1 MAVMETLSGSGKV
14 GDRTFDY
21 IDFDPWPSEYA
32 ESQGS
37 SPSPPTLPTST
48 DQLQFSM
55 AFPTRMAPSSF
66 AGASQ
71 NVSPLQDQTASQHS
85 LGIGICSSYQNNMS
99 RPIQGSYNSD
109 SLQFPA
115 NFGSIPAGVPWSF
128 NRCTSTSTGRSNLR
142 PDYTPVYPCSN
153 TTPPPTVGVLQE
165 TGFTERRSP
174 FESTHMLNR
183 RDSSKKRAASWD
195 FHRPYLR
202 EMAAA

>member
-71 NVSPLQDQTASQHS
+71 NVSPLQDQVSHFSSAWFRLESHKLQIIKILCPLATVKHASNCIGCAPLILLACILSTAGWTNLVRQK
-85 LGIGICSSYQNNMS
+85 
-99 RPIQGSYNSD
+99 
-109 SLQFPA
+109 
-115 NFGSIPAGVPWSF
+115 
-128 NRCTSTSTGRSNLR
+128 RSN
-142 PDYTPVYPCSN
+142 T
-153 TTPPPTVGVLQE
+153 
-165 TGFTERRSP
+165 
-174 FESTHMLNR
+174 
-183 RDSSKKRAASWD
+183 
-195 FHRPYLR
+195 
-202 EMAAA
+202 